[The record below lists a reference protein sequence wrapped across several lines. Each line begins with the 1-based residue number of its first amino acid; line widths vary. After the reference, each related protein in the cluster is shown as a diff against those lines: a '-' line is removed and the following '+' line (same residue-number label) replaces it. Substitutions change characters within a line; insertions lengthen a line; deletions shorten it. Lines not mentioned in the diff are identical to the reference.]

1 MPLILKRAS
10 LSRTSGTWS
19 DDDYDV
25 VSEGICIG
33 RIFLATAGVPAETPW
48 FWGIEFH
55 HRRNRVG
62 PHQGHAADLKEAMRA
77 FRGTWERM
85 R

>member
-25 VSEGICIG
+25 RSEGTCVG
-33 RIFLATAGVPAETPW
+33 RIFRATAGAPAETPW

-55 HRRNRVG
+55 RRRNRVG
-62 PHQGHAADLKEAMRA
+62 PHQGHTADLKEAMRA
-77 FRGTWERM
+77 FREAWERTG
-85 R
+85 

>member
-25 VSEGICIG
+25 LSEGACVG
-33 RIFLATAGVPAETPW
+33 RIFLATAGAPAGTPW

-55 HRRNRVG
+55 RRRNRVG
-62 PHQGHAADLKEAMRA
+62 PYQGHTADLIGAMKA
-77 FRGTWERM
+77 FRAAWERAG
-85 R
+85 